1 MRGARCCKSRLFT
14 FHKTLRNVKTICF
27 SQKYFVYL
35 YSEEEKARKH
45 RVFSSFLAQNGGDF
59 LSEIKFFSGAGE
71 KFLGASGNFL
81 GAVGAHTSLP
91 EFFLG
96 S

>member
-1 MRGARCCKSRLFT
+1 M
-14 FHKTLRNVKTICF
+14 LRNVKAIWI
-27 SQKYFVYL
+27 SEEKVLSL
-35 YSEEEKARKH
+35 YRKEEKALNKRF
-45 RVFSSFLAQNGGDF
+45 FSSFLAQNGGDF

-91 EFFLG
+91 EFFRA